1 MKSFRVKVI
10 LRVILLTF
18 SIFLL
23 FYLNQ
28 YGSFMATSVIIL
40 FLIILQVITLIR
52 FVEKTNRELSKF
64 FLSVK
69 HSDFS
74 QSFLNKNLG
83 PSFSE
88 LSNSLS
94 NVLSQFQQARSEKE
108 EHFQYLQTIVK
119 HIGTG
124 MISFRD
130 NGQVELIN
138 NAAKDLFGLNDLK
151 NIQSLSSYNSEL
163 VTVLQKIEPGERALV
178 KVENKNQIRELS
190 LFATEIK
197 LRGEKFTLVS
207 IQDIS
212 SELERERLAS
222 ELSIARQVQ
231 RKLLPTSDPSV
242 NGFSIAGLCIPANE
256 VGGDYYDFIE
266 LGGNKLGMVIADVS
280 GKGLPAAFY
289 MTLTKGIFQS
299 FAKSFQSPK
308 EVLIKVNS
316 LLFNTIE
323 RGSFV
328 TMFYAVLDK
337 NSNKI
342 TLARAGHEPAIF
354 VNSETEKTVFLRPP
368 GIGLGLEDGN
378 VFANSII
385 DTEIFLNNG
394 DLLFLYTDGFI
405 DSRNKMNQEF
415 GQTNIISL
423 LNNLNKFSAQVILRS
438 IAEEISNYSKGVPQF
453 DDMTFIAV
461 KSENQS

>member
-10 LRVILLTF
+10 LRVFLLTV
-18 SIFLL
+18 SVFLL

-28 YGSFMATSVIIL
+28 HGSFIATSVIFS
-40 FLIILQVITLIR
+40 FLVILQVITLIR

-83 PSFSE
+83 PSFME

-94 NVLSQFQQARSEKE
+94 SVLAQFQQARSEKE
-108 EHFQYLQTIVK
+108 EHFQYLQTIVR

-151 NIQSLSSYNSEL
+151 NIQNLSSYNSEL
-163 VTVLQKIEPGERALV
+163 VSVLQKIEPGERALV
-178 KVENKNQIRELS
+178 KVEDQKLTRELS

-231 RKLLPTSDPSV
+231 RKLLPTTDPSI

-266 LGGNKLGMVIADVS
+266 LGDNKLGMVIADVS

-299 FAKSFQSPK
+299 YAKSFESPR

-316 LLFNTIE
+316 LLYHTIE

-337 NSNKI
+337 NFNKI
-342 TLARAGHEPAIF
+342 TFARAGHEPAIH
-354 VNSETEKTVFLRPP
+354 VKSETGQTVFLRPP

-378 VFANSII
+378 VFSKSIT
-385 DTEIFLNNG
+385 DTEIILNSG
-394 DLLFLYTDGFI
+394 ELFFLYTDGFT
-405 DSRNKMNQEF
+405 DSRNKLSQEF
-415 GQTNIISL
+415 GQQSIISL
-423 LNNLNKFSAQVILRS
+423 LNNLNKSSAPEILKS
-438 IAEEISNYSKGVPQF
+438 IAEEISKYSKGVPQF

-461 KSENQS
+461 KCNHNS